1 MSTLSL
7 PGAQEARR
15 SGGLRDFFVGRLG
28 YLLLAAVLVILLVV
42 GDGSK
47 PTTPAQ
53 ARIAYLESI
62 IRCPSCADLSIADS
76 ETTSAVGLRSEVTK
90 YVNEGLSDQV
100 IEARVEKEYVGTL
113 LIPTGD
119 AGVVVFL
126 VPALLIVVGAIA
138 FAILFVRR
146 TRRADATD
154 ALADQLLVDE
164 AQRARGSTP

>member
-1 MSTLSL
+1 MSALSL
-7 PGAQEARR
+7 PGAREARR
-15 SGGLRDFFVGRLG
+15 AGGLRDFFVGRLG
-28 YLLLAAVLVILLVV
+28 YLLLAAVLVVLLVI
-42 GDGSK
+42 GDGTK

-76 ETTSAVGLRSEVTK
+76 ETTSAIGLRNDVTK
-90 YVNEGLSDQV
+90 YVHEGLSDQV
-100 IEARVEKEYVGTL
+100 IEAKVEKEYVGTL

-138 FAILFVRR
+138 FIILFVRR
-146 TRRADATD
+146 TKRAEVTD

-164 AQRARGSTP
+164 AQRVRGTAP